1 MAAVLT
7 AQITPSAALAAISEI
22 PQTQELSPAN
32 TEDISSGN
40 TWDDS
45 AEVLSEYAVEDSE
58 AAFTEVPAEDS
69 IDDPS
74 NYSVTD
80 DYTGYDTAEDPAGDV
95 LANVDDTGENPEDIS
110 GEDSGG
116 SLFEAPADPVA
127 EGSEN
132 STESPEIGFES
143 DEIGTIDPETG
154 SESDEIGTIGPET
167 GSEGPDP
174 ADSAAEISTQTAEV
188 PAEEFPEAVEQ
199 SGEEFPEAAEQTGE
213 DSADNSNSVVFA
225 EIPTESTEDP
235 AEESMEAA
243 EQAGEDSAD
252 NSNPV
257 VSAENST
264 ESAEDPAA
272 ESMEAAEQAG
282 EDSIENFNSVVF
294 EEISTQTVEDSTEN
308 VENPM
313 ENAENTEE
321 IIEKSGEEPGVINE
335 MALPGED
342 EEIAAE
348 DSVNA
353 ADDHPVIALTDVP
366 AYGERRNLSG
376 VVFMPEG
383 MDDSAFDPSSY
394 KVTMYLQTTENGEY
408 WVKPTQAKPYFE
420 IGEDGSFSDNFIT
433 GGSGDLN
440 AKVLHLLLIPSEY
453 QPSLHGFHDALSQ
466 AVDYVLITRTEEG
479 DVTVSPEREAPEIR
493 PAFRQ
498 VLPVSAQTIAVN
510 VGFYTENGSQPG
522 GALSMETIRQQLEA
536 VAGFAD
542 TVRFYSSGGEV
553 QKAYGAAHDMG
564 FSIVGTAWLTKE
576 NTEANRQ
583 ANQAELDA
591 LINNC
596 NNGYVQAACVGSE
609 TLLRGDLTAE
619 SLIEKIRYVRSQI
632 SEDIPVTTA
641 DSWDILLG
649 SVAVRN
655 ACDLLMPNCYPYWG
669 GESINDASESFA
681 RSMASLQAAARS
693 KQIIVSETGWPTAG
707 QTKGNAV
714 PGADSAARYFSE
726 VREWSLSTGTQVLW
740 FDAVDEPWK
749 GLTEEGEAG
758 AHWGLMTNDFVF
770 KGEFAETD
778 FFRTA
783 LTISDNNTS
792 VSGIQDKSC
801 SGSPV
806 TQAPV
811 VRIGLKTLSEGID
824 YVVSYADTL
833 HAGTARM
840 TITGKGNYRG
850 SITRTFK
857 IRPVSIAS
865 ASVSGLKSVTYTG
878 KALTQSPVVKVGST
892 ILVSGTHYTVSYKN
906 NINAGTATLTITGKG
921 DYTGTRSLSFSIMR
935 KDVSASSI
943 TVTGITAKTY
953 TGKALTQSP
962 VVKDGTTTLVSGT
975 HYTVSYKNNT
985 NAGTATVTI
994 TGKGNYTGTRSVTF
1008 KINKAAQSI
1017 TVKSSASSVPVGK
1030 TAAVTITGNKGTKS
1044 YKSSNTAVATV
1055 NSSGVVTAKKVG
1067 TVTIT
1072 AASAS
1077 TSNYN
1082 AASKTLTIK
1091 VVPAATASLTASNLA
1106 TGIKLSWKAVS
1117 GSNGYKIYR
1126 NSTLIKTI
1134 TSGST
1139 VTFTDTK
1146 ANTNGTKYVY
1156 KVVAKASTG
1165 DSTLSKSQTVYRV
1178 ARPAIS
1184 SATNSAASRMTVK
1197 WGKNAKATGYE
1208 IQYSTSKT
1216 FASGNKTVTAAGAST
1231 VSKVITGLTKG
1242 KTYYVRI
1249 RAFKTVNSTKYRSAW
1264 STVKSVKIQK

>member
-1 MAAVLT
+1 MNKKKGRNLLLAFVMAAVLA

-22 PQTQELSPAN
+22 PQTQELSP
-32 TEDISSGN
+32 TDQEDVSSGN
-40 TWDDS
+40 TWEISAEDHYTGYDS
-45 AEVLSEYAVEDSE
+45 A
-58 AAFTEVPAEDS
+58 EVPAED
-69 IDDPS
+69 I
-74 NYSVTD
+74 
-80 DYTGYDTAEDPAGDV
+80 
-95 LANVDDTGENPEDIS
+95 LANADDTGENPEDIS

-116 SLFEAPADPVA
+116 SLFE
-127 EGSEN
+127 
-132 STESPEIGFES
+132 
-143 DEIGTIDPETG
+143 
-154 SESDEIGTIGPET
+154 
-167 GSEGPDP
+167 DP
-174 ADSAAEISTQTAEV
+174 ADSATEYTEY
-188 PAEEFPEAVEQ
+188 PAEEFMETAGQ
-199 SGEEFPEAAEQTGE
+199 SGEDSVNNPVVFTDDSTDISAEAAEDSGE
-213 DSADNSNSVVFA
+213 EVMETAVQSEEV
-225 EIPTESTEDP
+225 STENSEVSVDDSTENSAENIMETAEGS
-235 AEESMEAA
+235 AEEFIETAVQSE
-243 EQAGEDSAD
+243 E
-252 NSNPV
+252 
-257 VSAENST
+257 VSAENSEVST
-264 ESAEDPAA
+264 DDSTDISAENTMETAEGSAEEVMETAVQSGEDSVDNPVVFTENAA
-272 ESMEAAEQAG
+272 EISENILEAAANPMEAAENSLEAA
-282 EDSIENFNSVVF
+282 ENSL
-294 EEISTQTVEDSTEN
+294 
-308 VENPM
+308 

-376 VVFMPEG
+376 VVFMPEDLDG
-383 MDDSAFDPSSY
+383 SVFDPSAY
-394 KVTMYLQTTENGEY
+394 KVTMYLQTTANGEY

-440 AKVLHLLLIPSEY
+440 AKVLHLLLLPSEY

-479 DVTVSPEREAPEIR
+479 DVTVSPERQAPVIR

-510 VGFYTENGSQPG
+510 VGFYTEKGSQPG

-553 QKAYGAAHDMG
+553 QKAYGTAHDMG

-583 ANQAELDA
+583 ANQAELEA

-649 SVAVRN
+649 SAAVRN

-669 GESINDASESFA
+669 GESIDEASESFA

-726 VREWSLSTGTQVLW
+726 VRDWSLSTGTQVLW

-770 KGEFAETD
+770 KGEFAETV

-783 LTISDNNTS
+783 LTISDNNAS
-792 VSGIQDKSC
+792 VSGIQDKSY

-806 TQAPV
+806 TQTPV

-824 YVVSYADTL
+824 YVVSYADNL

-857 IRPVSIAS
+857 IRPLSVAS

-878 KALTQSPVVKVGST
+878 KALTQSPVVKVGAAT
-892 ILVSGTHYTVSYKN
+892 LVSGTHYTVSYKN

-921 DYTGTRSLSFSIMR
+921 DYTGTRSISFSIKS

-1106 TGIKLSWKAVS
+1106 TGIKLSWKAVT
-1117 GSNGYKIYR
+1117 GANGYKIYR
-1126 NSTLIKTI
+1126 NSALVKTI

-1139 VTFTDTK
+1139 VTFTDAK

-1165 DSTLSKSQTVYRV
+1165 DSTLSKSRTVYRV

-1184 SATNSAASRMTVK
+1184 SAANSAASRMTVK
-1197 WGKNAKATGYE
+1197 WGKNANATGYE

-1231 VSKVITGLTKG
+1231 VSKVITGLTKE

-1249 RAFKTVNSTKYRSAW
+1249 RSFKTVTSTKYRSAW

>member
-1 MAAVLT
+1 MNKKKGRNLLLAFVMAAVLA

-22 PQTQELSPAN
+22 PQTQELSP
-32 TEDISSGN
+32 TDQEDVSSGN
-40 TWDDS
+40 TWEISAEDHYTGYDS
-45 AEVLSEYAVEDSE
+45 A
-58 AAFTEVPAEDS
+58 EVPAED
-69 IDDPS
+69 I
-74 NYSVTD
+74 
-80 DYTGYDTAEDPAGDV
+80 
-95 LANVDDTGENPEDIS
+95 LANADDTGENPEDIS

-116 SLFEAPADPVA
+116 SLFE
-127 EGSEN
+127 
-132 STESPEIGFES
+132 
-143 DEIGTIDPETG
+143 
-154 SESDEIGTIGPET
+154 
-167 GSEGPDP
+167 DP
-174 ADSAAEISTQTAEV
+174 ADSATEYTEY
-188 PAEEFPEAVEQ
+188 PAEEFMETAGQ
-199 SGEEFPEAAEQTGE
+199 SGEDSVNNPVVFTDDSTDISAEAAEDSGE
-213 DSADNSNSVVFA
+213 EVMETAVQSEEV
-225 EIPTESTEDP
+225 STENSEVSVDDSTENSAENIMETAEGS
-235 AEESMEAA
+235 AEEFIETAVQSE
-243 EQAGEDSAD
+243 E
-252 NSNPV
+252 
-257 VSAENST
+257 VSAENSEVST
-264 ESAEDPAA
+264 DDSTDISAETA
-272 ESMEAAEQAG
+272 EGSGEEVMETAVQSG

-321 IIEKSGEEPGVINE
+321 TIEKSGEEPGVINE

-420 IGEDGSFSDNFIT
+420 IAEDGSFSDNFIT
-433 GGSGDLN
+433 GGTGDLN
-440 AKVLHLLLIPSEY
+440 ARVLHLLLLPSEY

-479 DVTVSPEREAPEIR
+479 DVTVSPERDAPEIR

-553 QKAYGAAHDMG
+553 QKAYSTAHDMG

-583 ANQAELDA
+583 ANQAELEA

-649 SVAVRN
+649 SAAVRN

-669 GESINDASESFA
+669 GESIDEASESFA

-726 VREWSLSTGTQVLW
+726 VRDWSLSTGTQVLW

-824 YVVSYADTL
+824 YVVSYADNL

-857 IRPVSIAS
+857 IRPVSVAS

-892 ILVSGTHYTVSYKN
+892 TLVSGTHYTVSYKN
-906 NINAGTATLTITGKG
+906 NINAGTATVTITGKG
-921 DYTGTRSLSFSIMR
+921 D
-935 KDVSASSI
+935 
-943 TVTGITAKTY
+943 
-953 TGKALTQSP
+953 
-962 VVKDGTTTLVSGT
+962 
-975 HYTVSYKNNT
+975 
-985 NAGTATVTI
+985 
-994 TGKGNYTGTRSVTF
+994 YTGTRSVTF

-1030 TAAVTITGNKGTKS
+1030 TATVTITGNKGTKS
-1044 YKSSNTAVATV
+1044 FKSSNTAVATV

-1067 TVTIT
+1067 TVTII

-1077 TSNYN
+1077 
-1082 AASKTLTIK
+1082 
-1091 VVPAATASLTASNLA
+1091 
-1106 TGIKLSWKAVS
+1106 KLQCRLKDPDHQS
-1117 GSNGYKIYR
+1117 R
-1126 NSTLIKTI
+1126 PC
-1134 TSGST
+1134 
-1139 VTFTDTK
+1139 
-1146 ANTNGTKYVY
+1146 
-1156 KVVAKASTG
+1156 G
-1165 DSTLSKSQTVYRV
+1165 DSLSDRFQSGDGHQAQLEGSHR
-1178 ARPAIS
+1178 
-1184 SATNSAASRMTVK
+1184 
-1197 WGKNAKATGYE
+1197 GKR
-1208 IQYSTSKT
+1208 
-1216 FASGNKTVTAAGAST
+1216 
-1231 VSKVITGLTKG
+1231 L
-1242 KTYYVRI
+1242 
-1249 RAFKTVNSTKYRSAW
+1249 
-1264 STVKSVKIQK
+1264 

>member
-1 MAAVLT
+1 MNKKKGRNLLLAFVMAAVLA

-22 PQTQELSPAN
+22 PQTQELSP
-32 TEDISSGN
+32 TDQEDVSSGN
-40 TWDDS
+40 TWEISAEDHYTGYDS
-45 AEVLSEYAVEDSE
+45 A
-58 AAFTEVPAEDS
+58 EVPAED
-69 IDDPS
+69 I
-74 NYSVTD
+74 
-80 DYTGYDTAEDPAGDV
+80 
-95 LANVDDTGENPEDIS
+95 LANADDTGENPEDIS

-116 SLFEAPADPVA
+116 SLFE
-127 EGSEN
+127 
-132 STESPEIGFES
+132 
-143 DEIGTIDPETG
+143 
-154 SESDEIGTIGPET
+154 
-167 GSEGPDP
+167 DP
-174 ADSAAEISTQTAEV
+174 ADSATEYTEY
-188 PAEEFPEAVEQ
+188 PAEEFMETAGQ
-199 SGEEFPEAAEQTGE
+199 SGEDSVNNPVVFTDDSTDISAEAAEDSGE
-213 DSADNSNSVVFA
+213 EVMETAVQSEEV
-225 EIPTESTEDP
+225 STENSEVSVDDSTENSAENIMETAEGS
-235 AEESMEAA
+235 AEEFIETAVQSE
-243 EQAGEDSAD
+243 E
-252 NSNPV
+252 
-257 VSAENST
+257 VSAENSEVST
-264 ESAEDPAA
+264 DDSTDISAETAEGSGEEVMETAVQSGEDSVDNPVVFTENAA
-272 ESMEAAEQAG
+272 EISENILEAAENPMEAAE
-282 EDSIENFNSVVF
+282 NSL
-294 EEISTQTVEDSTEN
+294 
-308 VENPM
+308 

-433 GGSGDLN
+433 GGTGDLN
-440 AKVLHLLLIPSEY
+440 ARVLHLLLLPSEY

-479 DVTVSPEREAPEIR
+479 DVTVSPERDAPEIR

-498 VLPVSAQTIAVN
+498 VLPVSAQTVAVN

-522 GALSMETIRQQLEA
+522 GVLSMETIRQQLES

-553 QKAYGAAHDMG
+553 QKAYGTAHDMG

-591 LINNC
+591 LIDNC
-596 NNGYVQAACVGSE
+596 SNGYVQAACVGSE

-619 SLIEKIRYVRSQI
+619 SLIEKIRYVRSRI

-649 SVAVRN
+649 SAAVRN

-669 GESINDASESFA
+669 GESIDEASESFA

-726 VREWSLSTGTQVLW
+726 VRDWSLSTGTQVLW

-824 YVVSYADTL
+824 YVVSYADNL

-878 KALTQSPVVKVGST
+878 KALTQSPVVK
-892 ILVSGTHYTVSYKN
+892 
-906 NINAGTATLTITGKG
+906 
-921 DYTGTRSLSFSIMR
+921 
-935 KDVSASSI
+935 
-943 TVTGITAKTY
+943 
-953 TGKALTQSP
+953 
-962 VVKDGTTTLVSGT
+962 DGTTTLVSGT

-985 NAGTATVTI
+985 NAGTATLTI

-1044 YKSSNTAVATV
+1044 YKSSNATIAAV
-1055 NSSGVVTAKKVG
+1055 SSAGVVTGKKVG

-1091 VVPAATASLTASNLA
+1091 VVPAALD
-1106 TGIKLSWKAVS
+1106 S
-1117 GSNGYKIYR
+1117 GQDHHQRKYCHLYR
-1126 NSTLIKTI
+1126 
-1134 TSGST
+1134 
-1139 VTFTDTK
+1139 
-1146 ANTNGTKYVY
+1146 Y
-1156 KVVAKASTG
+1156 
-1165 DSTLSKSQTVYRV
+1165 KSQHKRDKVCL
-1178 ARPAIS
+1178 
-1184 SATNSAASRMTVK
+1184 
-1197 WGKNAKATGYE
+1197 
-1208 IQYSTSKT
+1208 Q
-1216 FASGNKTVTAAGAST
+1216 SGREGVHRRQHS
-1231 VSKVITGLTKG
+1231 VEEPDGLSCGQTCHLFSDKQRRFKDDRQMGQKRKG
-1242 KTYYVRI
+1242 DRL
-1249 RAFKTVNSTKYRSAW
+1249 
-1264 STVKSVKIQK
+1264 

>member
-1 MAAVLT
+1 MNKKKGRYLLLAFVMAAVLA

-22 PQTQELSPAN
+22 PQTQELSP
-32 TEDISSGN
+32 TDQEDVSSGN
-40 TWDDS
+40 TWEISAEDHYTGYDS
-45 AEVLSEYAVEDSE
+45 A
-58 AAFTEVPAEDS
+58 EVPAED
-69 IDDPS
+69 I
-74 NYSVTD
+74 
-80 DYTGYDTAEDPAGDV
+80 
-95 LANVDDTGENPEDIS
+95 LANADDTGENPEDIS

-116 SLFEAPADPVA
+116 SLFE
-127 EGSEN
+127 N
-132 STESPEIGFES
+132 
-143 DEIGTIDPETG
+143 
-154 SESDEIGTIGPET
+154 
-167 GSEGPDP
+167 P
-174 ADSAAEISTQTAEV
+174 ADSATEYTEY
-188 PAEEFPEAVEQ
+188 PAEEFMETAGQ
-199 SGEEFPEAAEQTGE
+199 SGEDSVNNPVVFTDDSTDISAEAAEDSGE
-213 DSADNSNSVVFA
+213 EVMETAVQSEEV
-225 EIPTESTEDP
+225 STENSEVSEDDSTENSAENIMETAEGS
-235 AEESMEAA
+235 AEEFIETAVQSE
-243 EQAGEDSAD
+243 E
-252 NSNPV
+252 
-257 VSAENST
+257 VSAENSEVSTDDST
-264 ESAEDPAA
+264 ENSAENIMETAEGSAEEFIETAVQSEEVSAENSEVSTDDSTDISAETAEGSEEEVMETAVQSGEDSVDNPLVFTENDAEISENILEAA
-272 ESMEAAEQAG
+272 ANPMEAAA
-282 EDSIENFNSVVF
+282 NPL
-294 EEISTQTVEDSTEN
+294 EN
-308 VENPM
+308 VENPT
-313 ENAENTEE
+313 ENAENSEE
-321 IIEKSGEEPGVINE
+321 TIEKSGEESGAVIE

-348 DSVNA
+348 NPGNDA
-353 ADDHPVIALTDVP
+353 ADHPVIALTDLP
-366 AYGERRNLSG
+366 AYGERRNISG

-383 MDDSAFDPSSY
+383 MDDSAFNPLAY
-394 KVTMYLQTTENGEY
+394 KVTIYLQTTEYGEY

-420 IGEDGSFSDNFIT
+420 ISEDGSFSDNFIT

-440 AKVLHLLLIPSEY
+440 AKVLHLLLLPSEY
-453 QPSLHGFHDALSQ
+453 QPSLHSFHDALSQ
-466 AVDYVLITRTEEG
+466 AVDYVLVTRTEEG
-479 DVTVSPEREAPEIR
+479 DVTVSPEREAPEIH

-510 VGFYTENGSQPG
+510 VGFYTENGSSPG
-522 GALSMETIRQQLEA
+522 GPLSMETIRQQLEA

-564 FSIVGTAWLTKE
+564 FSIVGTAWLTNE

-583 ANQAELDA
+583 ANQAELEA
-591 LINNC
+591 LIDNC
-596 NNGYVQAACVGSE
+596 KNGYVQAACVGSE

-619 SLIEKIRYVRSQI
+619 ALIEKIRYVRSQI

-649 SVAVRN
+649 SAAVRN

-669 GESINDASESFA
+669 GESIDEASESFA

-770 KGEFAETD
+770 KQELADTA

-783 LTISDNNTS
+783 LTISDNNAS
-792 VSGIQDKSC
+792 VSGIQDKNY

-806 TQAPV
+806 KQTPA
-811 VRIGLKTLSEGID
+811 VRIGLRTLSEGTD
-824 YVVSYADTL
+824 YVVSYADNL

-865 ASVSGLKSVTYTG
+865 ASVSGLKPVTYT
-878 KALTQSPVVKVGST
+878 S
-892 ILVSGTHYTVSYKN
+892 
-906 NINAGTATLTITGKG
+906 
-921 DYTGTRSLSFSIMR
+921 
-935 KDVSASSI
+935 
-943 TVTGITAKTY
+943 
-953 TGKALTQSP
+953 KALTQSP

-1082 AASKTLTIK
+1082 AATKTLTIK

-1106 TGIKLSWKAVS
+1106 TGIKLTWKAVT
-1117 GSNGYKIYR
+1117 GANGYKIYR
-1126 NSTLIKTI
+1126 NSALVKTI

-1146 ANTNGTKYVY
+1146 ANTNGTKYIY

-1184 SATNSAASRMTVK
+1184 SATNSAASKMTVK
-1197 WGKNAKATGYE
+1197 WGKNATATGYE

-1264 STVKSVKIQK
+1264 SMVKSVKIQK

>member
-1 MAAVLT
+1 MNKKKGRNLLLAFVMAAVLA

-22 PQTQELSPAN
+22 PQTQELSP
-32 TEDISSGN
+32 TDQEDVSSGN
-40 TWDDS
+40 TWEIS
-45 AEVLSEYAVEDSE
+45 AEDHYTGYNSA
-58 AAFTEVPAEDS
+58 EVPAED
-69 IDDPS
+69 I
-74 NYSVTD
+74 
-80 DYTGYDTAEDPAGDV
+80 
-95 LANVDDTGENPEDIS
+95 LANADVTGENPEDIS
-110 GEDSGG
+110 EEDSGG
-116 SLFEAPADPVA
+116 SLIE
-127 EGSEN
+127 
-132 STESPEIGFES
+132 
-143 DEIGTIDPETG
+143 
-154 SESDEIGTIGPET
+154 
-167 GSEGPDP
+167 DP
-174 ADSAAEISTQTAEV
+174 ADSATEYTEY
-188 PAEEFPEAVEQ
+188 PAEEFMETAGQ
-199 SGEEFPEAAEQTGE
+199 SGEDSVNNPVVFTDDSTDISAEAAEDSGEEVMETAVQSEEVSTENSEVSVDDSTENSAENIMETAEGSAEEFIETAGQYEEVSTENSEVSTDDSTDISAETAEGSGEEVMETAVQSGE
-213 DSADNSNSVVFA
+213 DSVDNPLVFTENDA
-225 EIPTESTEDP
+225 EISENILEAAANP
-235 AEESMEAA
+235 MEAA
-243 EQAGEDSAD
+243 A
-252 NSNPV
+252 NPL
-257 VSAENST
+257 
-264 ESAEDPAA
+264 
-272 ESMEAAEQAG
+272 
-282 EDSIENFNSVVF
+282 
-294 EEISTQTVEDSTEN
+294 EN

-335 MALPGED
+335 MALPVED

-440 AKVLHLLLIPSEY
+440 ARVLHLLLLPSEY

-479 DVTVSPEREAPEIR
+479 DVTVSPERDAPEIR

-498 VLPVSAQTIAVN
+498 VLPISAQTIAVN

-522 GALSMETIRQQLEA
+522 GTLSMETIRQQLEA

-553 QKAYGAAHDMG
+553 QKAYSTAHDMG

-649 SVAVRN
+649 SAAVRN

-669 GESINDASESFA
+669 GESIDEASESFA

-726 VREWSLSTGTQVLW
+726 VRDWSLSTGTQVLW

-824 YVVSYADTL
+824 YVVSYADNL

-865 ASVSGLKSVTYTG
+865 ASVSGLKSV
-878 KALTQSPVVKVGST
+878 
-892 ILVSGTHYTVSYKN
+892 
-906 NINAGTATLTITGKG
+906 
-921 DYTGTRSLSFSIMR
+921 
-935 KDVSASSI
+935 
-943 TVTGITAKTY
+943 TY

-1017 TVKSSASSVPVGK
+1017 SAKSSAASVAVGK
-1030 TAAVTITGNKGTKS
+1030 TATVTITGNKGTKS

-1072 AASAS
+1072 ASSAS

-1106 TGIKLSWKAVS
+1106 TGIKLSWKAVT
-1117 GSNGYKIYR
+1117 GANGYKIYR
-1126 NSTLIKTI
+1126 NSALVKTI

-1139 VTFTDTK
+1139 VTFTDAK
-1146 ANTNGTKYVY
+1146 ANTNGIKYTY
-1156 KVVAKASTG
+1156 KVIAKASTG

-1184 SATNSAASRMTVK
+1184 SATNSAASKMTVK
-1197 WGKNAKATGYE
+1197 WGKNATATGYE

-1231 VSKVITGLTKG
+1231 VSKVIAGLTKG

-1249 RAFKTVNSTKYRSAW
+1249 RACKTVNNVKYISAW
-1264 STVKSVKIQK
+1264 SAARSLKIVK

>member
-1 MAAVLT
+1 MNKKKGRNLLLAFVMAAVLA

-22 PQTQELSPAN
+22 PQTQELSP
-32 TEDISSGN
+32 TDQEDVSSGN
-40 TWDDS
+40 TWEISAEDHYTGYDS
-45 AEVLSEYAVEDSE
+45 A
-58 AAFTEVPAEDS
+58 EVPAED
-69 IDDPS
+69 I
-74 NYSVTD
+74 
-80 DYTGYDTAEDPAGDV
+80 
-95 LANVDDTGENPEDIS
+95 LANADDTGENPEDIS

-116 SLFEAPADPVA
+116 SLFE
-127 EGSEN
+127 N
-132 STESPEIGFES
+132 
-143 DEIGTIDPETG
+143 
-154 SESDEIGTIGPET
+154 
-167 GSEGPDP
+167 P
-174 ADSAAEISTQTAEV
+174 ADSATEYTEY
-188 PAEEFPEAVEQ
+188 PAEEFMETAGQ
-199 SGEEFPEAAEQTGE
+199 SGEDSVNNPVVFTDDSTDISAEAAEDSGEEVMETAVQSEEVSTENSEVSVDDSTENSAENIMETAEGSAEEFIETAVQSEEVSTENSEVSTDDSTDISAENTMETAEGSAEEFIETAGQYEEVSTENSEVSTDDSTDISAENPMETAEGSAEEFIETAVQSEEVSAENPEVSTDDSTDISAETAEGSGEEVMETAVQSGE
-213 DSADNSNSVVFA
+213 DFVNNPVVFTENAA
-225 EIPTESTEDP
+225 EISENILEA
-235 AEESMEAA
+235 AENPMEAA
-243 EQAGEDSAD
+243 E
-252 NSNPV
+252 NSL
-257 VSAENST
+257 EN
-264 ESAEDPAA
+264 A
-272 ESMEAAEQAG
+272 
-282 EDSIENFNSVVF
+282 
-294 EEISTQTVEDSTEN
+294 
-308 VENPM
+308 ENPM
-313 ENAENTEE
+313 ENAENPTENAENTEE

-394 KVTMYLQTTENGEY
+394 KVTMYLQTTEGGEY

-420 IGEDGSFSDNFIT
+420 IAEDGSFSDNFIT
-433 GGSGDLN
+433 GGTGDLN
-440 AKVLHLLLIPSEY
+440 ARVLHLLLLPSEY

-510 VGFYTENGSQPG
+510 VGFYTENGSSPG
-522 GALSMETIRQQLEA
+522 GTLSMETIRQQLEA

-553 QKAYGAAHDMG
+553 QKAYDAAHDMG

-583 ANQAELDA
+583 ANQAELEA
-591 LINNC
+591 LIDNC
-596 NNGYVQAACVGSE
+596 KNGYVQAACVGSE

-632 SEDIPVTTA
+632 PEDIPVTTA

-649 SVAVRN
+649 SAAVRN

-669 GESINDASESFA
+669 GESINEASASFA

-714 PGADSAARYFSE
+714 PGADTAARYFSE
-726 VREWSLSTGTQVLW
+726 VRDWSLSTGTQVLW

-770 KGEFAETD
+770 KEDFANTT

-783 LTISDNNTS
+783 LTISNNNAS
-792 VSGIQDKSC
+792 ISGIQNKYY

-806 TQAPV
+806 TQTPV
-811 VRIGLKTLSEGID
+811 VKIGLKTLSEGID
-824 YVVSYADTL
+824 YVVSYADNL

-857 IRPVSIAS
+857 IRPVSVAS
-865 ASVSGLKSVTYTG
+865 ATVSGLKSVTYTG
-878 KALTQSPVVKVGST
+878 KARTQSPVVKVGT
-892 ILVSGTHYTVSYKN
+892 ATLVSGTNYTVSYKN
-906 NINAGTATLTITGKG
+906 NINAGTATVTITGKG
-921 DYTGTRSLSFSIMR
+921 D
-935 KDVSASSI
+935 
-943 TVTGITAKTY
+943 
-953 TGKALTQSP
+953 
-962 VVKDGTTTLVSGT
+962 
-975 HYTVSYKNNT
+975 
-985 NAGTATVTI
+985 
-994 TGKGNYTGTRSVTF
+994 YTGTRSVTF

-1055 NSSGVVTAKKVG
+1055 SSAGVVTGKKVG

-1106 TGIKLSWKAVS
+1106 TGIKLSWKAVT
-1117 GSNGYKIYR
+1117 GANGYKLYR
-1126 NSTLIKTI
+1126 NSTLVKTI

-1165 DSTLSKSQTVYRV
+1165 DSTLSKSRTVYRV

-1249 RAFKTVNSTKYRSAW
+1249 RSFKTVTSTKYRSAW